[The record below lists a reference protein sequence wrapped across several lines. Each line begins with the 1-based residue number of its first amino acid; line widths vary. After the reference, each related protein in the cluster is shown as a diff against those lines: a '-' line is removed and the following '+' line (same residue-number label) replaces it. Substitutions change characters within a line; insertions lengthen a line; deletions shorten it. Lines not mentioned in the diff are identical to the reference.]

1 MIKEIRQ
8 LGNVMD
14 NMSAWNNPSVGRV
27 YDKQGLA
34 PTINTCSGGGQ
45 ATAYYRRSKRR
56 CKV

>member
-34 PTINTCSGGGQ
+34 PTINTCSGGQ
-45 ATAYYRRSKRR
+45 AATYYRRSKRR
-56 CKV
+56 RKV